1 MGQKVMK
8 TITKGGYV
16 SWSRDS
22 LSLLAGAPVGAPT
35 VIDESGS
42 SYWYIRRG
50 EEHAGLLLMVPPR
63 GKMGHSRITKLK
75 AKVKGAD

>member
-35 VIDESGS
+35 VLDDSGAS
-42 SYWYIRRG
+42 FWYIRRR
-50 EEHAGLLLMVPPR
+50 EEGSGLLLMVPPR
-63 GKMGHSRITKLK
+63 GRGGRSKITKLK
-75 AKVKGAD
+75 AKVKGES